1 MGESKPEPPA
11 ALPFA
16 LAVAREPLSLRR
28 FSAFSDAALPAADA
42 NKCTKIGNSG
52 EAAKSAIGTAKHLE
66 CAEIAP
72 AFEPPLPYESGVFAD
87 FGGMGGIVFPA
98 ARSYLHSSTGAPR
111 SLSIPTTL
119 AHPTRPGTTPDP
131 HRSLTVDNKCY
142 LA

>member
-52 EAAKSAIGTAKHLE
+52 EAAEPAIGPAKRLK
-66 CAEIAP
+66 CVEIAP
-72 AFEPPLPYESGVFAD
+72 AFEPPPPYEIGVFSD
-87 FGGMGGIVFPA
+87 FGGMGGIAFPTA
-98 ARSYLHSSTGAPR
+98 HSYLHSAAGASP
-111 SLSIPTTL
+111 
-119 AHPTRPGTTPDP
+119 
-131 HRSLTVDNKCY
+131 
-142 LA
+142 